1 MDSGVMVLCSE
12 TGLVDFVEDL
22 ELYELI
28 EFFRFREIMK
38 KEETFLGEDG
48 GVVTCW
54 GGFGAGLA
62 VDL

>member
-1 MDSGVMVLCSE
+1 MVLCSE
-12 TGLVDFVEDL
+12 IGLVDLVEDL

-48 GVVTCW
+48 GVVICCGVVV
-54 GGFGAGLA
+54 GGL
-62 VDL
+62 DL